1 MAIMDKIATLDA
13 KIKEMKVSV
22 GLEENVPL
30 DELVAKVA
38 SGGGDI
44 EEYFNTEITK
54 DVSSSG
60 ESALLIQLV
69 KKLPN
74 INVSSSVTS
83 LSCAFLC
90 FDGDY
95 IPEINGTEN
104 VTNLYYMF
112 RNCQKITTIPLFD
125 TSNVT
130 NMESLFYGCKK
141 LTTVPLF
148 NTSNVTN
155 MSDMFEGCVE
165 LIEVPHFDT
174 SSVTNMNDMLSN
186 CKKITTIPQFDT
198 RNVQNMNGMFSNCL
212 ELTTIPQLDTSNVTS
227 IQNMFAMSG
236 NSKIYSIPKLN
247 GSKVTNLQTFIQLY
261 NGTNVLTEFGGLENI
276 GQAYAVK
283 QSANYSYFRFNLT
296 STTKL
301 THESLMNV
309 INNLYDL
316 NLTYD
321 VANGGTLYTQQLQL
335 GSTNLAKL
343 TAEEIAIATN
353 KGWTVS

>member
-1 MAIMDKIATLDA
+1 MALMDKIATLDA
-13 KIKEMKVSV
+13 KIKEMKTSV

-38 SGGGDI
+38 SSGGGDI
-44 EEYFNTEITK
+44 EEYFNTEITQ
-54 DVSSSG
+54 DVGSSG
-60 ESALLIQLV
+60 ETAFLTQLV

-83 LSCAFLC
+83 MSNAFLG
-90 FDGDY
+90 FGGDS

-104 VTNLYYMF
+104 VTNLYQMF
-112 RNCQKITTIPLFD
+112 KNCKKITTVPLFD

-130 NMESLFYGCKK
+130 NMSNLFYGCDN

-155 MSDMFEGCVE
+155 MSNLLYNCNK
-165 LIEVPHFDT
+165 LTEVPHFDT
-174 SSVTNMNDMLSN
+174 SKVTNMNDMVSN
-186 CKKITTIPQFDT
+186 CKKITTVPHFDT
-198 RNVQNMNGMFSNCL
+198 SNVQNMNGMFSNCL
-212 ELTTIPQLDTSNVTS
+212 ELITIPQLDTSNVTS

-236 NSKIYSIPKLN
+236 NSKISSIPKLN

-283 QSANYSYFRFNLT
+283 QSSNYSYFRFSLT

-335 GSTNLAKL
+335 GGTNLAKL

-353 KGWTVS
+353 KG